1 MPGKEW
7 EARSVQAVF
16 ALAIPVCGF
25 PSFQNLLVLSFFF
38 IYLAG
43 DWSRKLWIPDLNR
56 RFWKEELSS
65 QYWSWRAFSV
75 GFTHLAGVSPMTSSC
90 LKGVGLHTYSC
101 FWRHSQCDFFFL
113 KMFGEEVWILF
124 GLKRTKQLPQIRRP
138 RLCTFWENNNN
149 GVCKKQKDLCFVLAS
164 NLLEVEKYRLLLVMC
179 LFLLIFWTVMAI

>member
-1 MPGKEW
+1 MSPLHTLHGCNYSLIWLDSTMPGKEW

-25 PSFQNLLVLSFFF
+25 PSFQNLLVLSFVF

-101 FWRHSQCDFFFL
+101 FWRHSQCDFFSQNVWWGGVDFVWPQKNKATAPDQKASPVYFL
-113 KMFGEEVWILF
+113 GGE
-124 GLKRTKQLPQIRRP
+124 
-138 RLCTFWENNNN
+138 
-149 GVCKKQKDLCFVLAS
+149 
-164 NLLEVEKYRLLLVMC
+164 
-179 LFLLIFWTVMAI
+179 

>member
-1 MPGKEW
+1 MRG
-7 EARSVQAVF
+7 AVG
-16 ALAIPVCGF
+16 ASRLCPCNPRVWV
-25 PSFQNLLVLSFFF
+25 PSFQNLLVLSFVF

-90 LKGVGLHTYSC
+90 LKGVSLGLHTYSC

-124 GLKRTKQLPQIRRP
+124 GLKRTKQPPQIRRP
-138 RLCTFWENNNN
+138 RLCTFWEANNN

-164 NLLEVEKYRLLLVMC
+164 NLLEVEKYGLLLLMC
-179 LFLLIFWTVMAI
+179 LFFLLFWTVVAI

>member
-1 MPGKEW
+1 MSPLHTLHGCNYSLIWLDSTMPGKEW

-25 PSFQNLLVLSFFF
+25 PSFQNLLVLSFVF

-65 QYWSWRAFSV
+65 LYWSWRAFSV
-75 GFTHLAGVSPMTSSC
+75 GFTHLAGVSPRTSSC

-101 FWRHSQCDFFFL
+101 FWRHSQCDFFFSKCL
-113 KMFGEEVWILF
+113 VRRCGFCLASKE
-124 GLKRTKQLPQIRRP
+124 QNNRP
-138 RLCTFWENNNN
+138 RSEGLACVHFGRWIIMACAKN
-149 GVCKKQKDLCFVLAS
+149 KKTCVL
-164 NLLEVEKYRLLLVMC
+164 
-179 LFLLIFWTVMAI
+179 F